1 MGLLTSIETHQLE
14 SIHSGMAQFYT
25 PQASDETMLV
35 QIAGDTID
43 DLFVHHYQTDQLLVV
58 RGSFILVVLQNRQ
71 YEYIYLSEDDPK
83 VVKIPPGVPHGAINL
98 SSEPCV
104 MVNAVL
110 RHGKP
115 YEKDYRPLRR
125 PFPYD
130 LAQAQALFTTHL
142 TSKTAI
148 L

>member
-1 MGLLTSIETHQLE
+1 MGLRAGIETHQLE

-25 PQASDETMLV
+25 PQSSDETMLV
-35 QIAGDTID
+35 QIAGNTID
-43 DLFVHHYQTDQLLVV
+43 ELFVHRYQTDQLLVV
-58 RGSFILVVLQNRQ
+58 RGSFILVVLQNRK
-71 YEYIYLSEDDPK
+71 YDYIYLSEDDPK

-110 RHGKP
+110 RHGDP
-115 YEKDYRPLRR
+115 HERDYRPIPR

-130 LAQAQALFTTHL
+130 VARAQALRGAHH
-142 TSKTAI
+142 SAKTA
-148 L
+148 LF